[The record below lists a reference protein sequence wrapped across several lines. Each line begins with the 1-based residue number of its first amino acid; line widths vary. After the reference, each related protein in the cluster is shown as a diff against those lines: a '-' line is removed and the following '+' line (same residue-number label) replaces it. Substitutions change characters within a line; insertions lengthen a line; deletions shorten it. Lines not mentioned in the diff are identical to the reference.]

1 MMDFA
6 LDEFVDFLLTAKKA
20 TYASQGDEASV
31 EPLLAGYSQLEYR
44 EGDYF
49 YRDLYVG
56 MSFFAGQETVYFRNE
71 PIWTMTYGGGT
82 GNEQRMDEVRE
93 IYTFLREAMSE
104 VSQDNP
110 YRGPSTYVQAEYQY
124 LNDNQGNLERFLG
137 SEKILLQGKEVYSLQ
152 YCGGFTR

>member
-1 MMDFA
+1 MDFA
-6 LDEFVDFLLTAKKA
+6 LDEFVGFLLTAKKA

-31 EPLLAGYSQLEYR
+31 EPLLAGFRQLEYQKG
-44 EGDYF
+44 EYF

-56 MSFFAGQETVYFRNE
+56 MSFFAGQESVYFRNE

-82 GNEQRMDEVRE
+82 GNEQRVFEVRA
-93 IYTFLREAMSE
+93 IYTFLREALSV
-104 VSQDNP
+104 VSQESP

-124 LNDNQGNLERFLG
+124 LNDNQGTLERFFG
-137 SEKILLQGKEVYSLQ
+137 TEKILLKGKEVYSLQ